1 MNKLV
6 FVSVMLASLNVF
18 SASTAADPLIH
29 HLEGSWTNG
38 GEIWKFSSSSPAVT
52 NELTEKM
59 TDERGRAIQCRVQWQ
74 GELTVTICSEASRK
88 AGFCYN
94 KGRVAKYMLGTTFK
108 SVTMVPAAAN
118 PASCVAAIERA
129 NAKASVTNPI
139 SLYALAL
146 AGTGEIWL
154 TQKHL
159 NRQ

>member
-1 MNKLV
+1 MTKLILV
-6 FVSVMLASLNVF
+6 ALSFASFNVF
-18 SASTAADPLIH
+18 AASTAADPVIH

-38 GEIWKFSSSSPAVT
+38 TEIWKFAPSSPAVT
-52 NELTEKM
+52 NELTDKFL
-59 TDERGRAIQCRVQWQ
+59 DERGRAIQCRVQWQ
-74 GELTVTICSEASRK
+74 GDLTITICPESSRK
-88 AGFCYN
+88 SGYCYN

-108 SVTMVPAAAN
+108 SLVLVPATAN
-118 PASCVAAIERA
+118 PATCPAAIARENAKVAA
-129 NAKASVTNPI
+129 TNRI